1 MRDETIEQHN
11 SLYFFPTD
19 SRQAAGS
26 GIRDARGIKG
36 GSNVIVNLN
45 WVKSSL
51 VFLDF
56 WW

>member
-1 MRDETIEQHN
+1 MRDETIEQHT